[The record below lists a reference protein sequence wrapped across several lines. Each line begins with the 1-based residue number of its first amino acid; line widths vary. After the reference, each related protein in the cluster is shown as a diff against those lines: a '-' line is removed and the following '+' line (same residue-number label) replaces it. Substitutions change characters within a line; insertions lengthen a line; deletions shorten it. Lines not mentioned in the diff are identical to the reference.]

1 MPESR
6 VLNPVEDG
14 HAHLLS
20 CPDAIGPRPA
30 RAGRVQINP
39 RGGRT
44 APHAGILR
52 CAKEGREPCLLL
64 AVGRRHPRGSRAAG
78 RVEINPGCGRPT
90 PDRRS
95 LGPTLREHGSSL
107 EIASRR

>member
-30 RAGRVQINP
+30 RARS
-39 RGGRT
+39 
-44 APHAGILR
+44 
-52 CAKEGREPCLLL
+52 
-64 AVGRRHPRGSRAAG
+64 GS
-78 RVEINPGCGRPT
+78 
-90 PDRRS
+90 D
-95 LGPTLREHGSSL
+95 
-107 EIASRR
+107 